1 MSTLQTSEPVS
12 EQAEI
17 GVGPRVSPPP
27 YALGVI
33 EQMPT
38 PRAVELLLARLP
50 HVPPERLPGVRRELM
65 LSYHYGG
72 LFVATRHT
80 PAGLEALAAG
90 PMEEV
95 FPAVQKLPRAEPED
109 IVVLMPEYFEYWLA
123 SILPRAPVPT
133 A

>member
-1 MSTLQTSEPVS
+1 MSSLQAP
-12 EQAEI
+12 EQVEVTPAE
-17 GVGPRVSPPP
+17 SPPP

-38 PRAVELLLARLP
+38 PFVVEALLGRMPNVSP
-50 HVPPERLPGVRRELM
+50 HDLSGWRRELM

-80 PAGLEALAAG
+80 PAGLEVLAGG
-90 PMEEV
+90 PGEEV
-95 FPAVQKLPRAEPED
+95 IAAVDALPPHEPED
-109 IVVLMPEYFEYWLA
+109 VVILMPEYFEYWLA